1 MNDAD
6 RTSIHEAMEQQ
17 SISLAKAGIV
27 ASLQARC
34 SIIAA
39 ANPIGGRYD
48 PTLTFADNVD
58 LSEPILSR
66 FDVLCIVRDQV
77 DPVNDELLASFVV
90 SSHVK
95 HHPNAEDNESQIEL
109 PRSSTLRQVFS
120 FPVVRFS
127 EVGEK
132 SRDMI
137 MSLYLSVILS
147 MIFFAGN
154 ECNRVDFMMVNL
166 EQLT

>member
-95 HHPNAEDNESQIEL
+95 HHPNAEDTESQIEL
-109 PRSSTLRQVFS
+109 PRSSSLRQVTS
-120 FPVVRFS
+120 FWNAPLQVTVQKGCFYNA
-127 EVGEK
+127 
-132 SRDMI
+132 I
-137 MSLYLSVILS
+137 CPMSLE
-147 MIFFAGN
+147 IFFDLN
-154 ECNRVDFMMVNL
+154 DF
-166 EQLT
+166 